1 MDPLWLAP
9 HDRDERSCK
18 GCGNYGKH
26 IDMFGYYCAVWDRN
40 MAVAGR
46 TMAERAFARAERML
60 AAAQEGV
67 DAWEEQIEAQDALV
81 DSLREALDAA
91 EARREDLDEKLAAQQ
106 ALCERAER
114 QKMALIDMMRAA
126 EYREDAEAAAMEN
139 AGEEAGNFDAEME
152 AAERVQALDPHFWEA
167 GTEWWDEETDDEPE
181 ELSFEQSTAY
191 YAWELAYKRRIA
203 GRRTHEAERQ
213 HGRRKRAERQ
223 LYVERRVREAEAA
236 GRMIDADHCDHL
248 VRSHIRAR
256 EQQGRQHAARE
267 YAQEQRQRL
276 SRVEAW
282 AAGVQTPTP
291 GPSVKQEDELSELH
305 SPAMLSRVSVKREGT
320 GEDLWRVASAVPDR
334 TDVKQEMKVEED
346 MGEDPEEEEEEEGEE
361 EEDVEVMTR
370 APKKEEPEPESEPQP
385 GPSRSIPA
393 TPRAPASPAASG
405 RPQRTTR
412 RTRRTQPYPS

>member
-106 ALCERAER
+106 ALCER
-114 QKMALIDMMRAA
+114 
-126 EYREDAEAAAMEN
+126 
-139 AGEEAGNFDAEME
+139 EEAGNFDAEME
-152 AAERVQALDPHFWEA
+152 GAERVQALDPHFWEA

-236 GRMIDADHCDHL
+236 GGMIDADHCDHL

-361 EEDVEVMTR
+361 EEEVEVMTR
-370 APKKEEPEPESEPQP
+370 VPEKEEPEPESEPQP
-385 GPSRSIPA
+385 GPSRTVPEL
-393 TPRAPASPAASG
+393 RG
-405 RPQRTTR
+405 G
-412 RTRRTQPYPS
+412 